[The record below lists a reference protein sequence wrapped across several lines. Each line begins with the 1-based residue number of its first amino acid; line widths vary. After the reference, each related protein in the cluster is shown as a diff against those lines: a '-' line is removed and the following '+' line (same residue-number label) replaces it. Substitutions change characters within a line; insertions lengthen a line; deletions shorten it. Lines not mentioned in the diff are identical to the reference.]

1 MQEAARPKPTL
12 LGRLRPNRLLTAMFR
27 PFWRMRRG
35 LTLGAQGAVI
45 DAEGRVLLVR
55 HGYRPGWWFPGGGV
69 EWGETLLVAL
79 ARELEEEVGVTLT
92 GEPELH
98 GIFSN
103 FASFPGRP
111 HRRVRGAPLATAGRL
126 PQARRDCRGAHVHL
140 GGSARADRS
149 RERALGSP
157 RFCSG
162 RRSGRCGEVQA
173 SFLVILATWWPW
185 KLARLSSFCEGMR
198 EPSGAAMV
206 PAP

>member
-1 MQEAARPKPTL
+1 VTHEAARPKPTW

-27 PFWRMRRG
+27 PIWRLRRG

-69 EWGETLLVAL
+69 EWGETLLMAL

-103 FASFPGRP
+103 FANFRGDHIAVFVVRHWQRQGDYHKFGEIAEARKFAREDLPEHIDPGTR
-111 HRRVRGAPLATAGRL
+111 
-126 PQARRDCRGAHVHL
+126 
-140 GGSARADRS
+140 
-149 RERALGSP
+149 
-157 RFCSG
+157 
-162 RRSGRCGEVQA
+162 
-173 SFLVILATWWPW
+173 
-185 KLARLSSFCEGMR
+185 ARLE
-198 EPSGAAMV
+198 EILDK
-206 PAP
+206 APIRPLW